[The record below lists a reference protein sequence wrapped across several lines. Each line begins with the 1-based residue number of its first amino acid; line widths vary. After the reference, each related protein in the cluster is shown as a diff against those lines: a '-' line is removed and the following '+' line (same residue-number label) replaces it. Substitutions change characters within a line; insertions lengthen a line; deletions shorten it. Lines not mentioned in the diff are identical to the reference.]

1 MFYNYGKNYFLSL
14 DSYNL
19 KDLSTSEILEF
30 LRGYIELHS
39 NIILPTNVT
48 NYLKNINSIYD
59 RYPLLILYFRKTE
72 NIDNILID
80 RVLRLLTSE
89 LQISYEIESK
99 PKIYNKIKYQLVLKL
114 TNNNVLNFLSQL
126 YPSDIDKNDIDEY
139 TYSIYLNLS
148 NYRYIN
154 YDNENDTLQYFIPKC
169 KIKLIHPAA
178 KKPTK
183 QYASNIG
190 YNISIIKLHKMISNK
205 IIIYDT
211 GIQIIPQYGYYYKLE
226 PTSLLSNH
234 GYILGT
240 HVDSNQK
247 NKTLLITLIKIDN
260 ELPDIKLPYNCCIL
274 LIKELKHYE
283 LIIE

>member
-19 KDLSTSEILEF
+19 KDLSTTEILEF

-59 RYPLLILYFRKTE
+59 RYPLLMLYFRKTE

-169 KIKLIHPAA
+169 KINLIHPAA

-183 QYASNIG
+183 QHASNIG

-211 GIQIIPQYGYYYKLE
+211 GIQIIPQFGYYYKLE
-226 PTSLLSNH
+226 PTSLLSTH

-274 LIKELKHYE
+274 LMKELKHYE